1 MSDTSP
7 AESASS
13 ASKVDTSRPLIDP
26 ETSALLP
33 QIGDLTERLHFS
45 PDDGRIWLDNRRML
59 LIDSYSMGALRIELI
74 EAFGIETARGLLTRM
89 GYTCGT
95 RDAQL
100 AMKVRRKQ
108 DDIMDLFLAG
118 PQLHALEGIVIVEPV
133 KLEIDVTKGKFYGE
147 FVWRDSSEGEVHI
160 NNYGIG
166 SEPVCWMQ
174 TGYASGYAS
183 VTMGRPIL
191 FREVQCSALGH
202 ETCRV
207 IGKPASEW
215 ENPENDLKY
224 FKPQPFVNKKV
235 EEMEPVTV
243 RKSSLP
249 LTPKERVPDEYT
261 PDVNALPGKEE
272 IDSPYTE
279 MVGVSARF
287 SAACHMLSRVA
298 PTNATVLFLG
308 ETGVGKEM
316 FARTLYRI
324 SNRADAP
331 FVAVNCAAIPE
342 NLIESELFGVEKGAF
357 TGAVTSRP
365 GRFELANNGTIFLD
379 EAGTLSLA
387 SQGKLLRALQEK
399 EIERVGSTT
408 TKRINVRVIAATNVD
423 LHKEVS
429 EGRFREDLF
438 FRLNVFPI
446 RIPPLRER
454 RDDIPLLMDSFLKR
468 FIKIHLKNVTGFT
481 SKAVE
486 ALLSYDWPGNI
497 RELENVIERGVIM
510 APENGSIDLCHLFT
524 YGEKMTSSVFR
535 LDEEGSL
542 RQKKGNGSERTSIEE
557 EHIQDIASRFIGSS
571 LSLDEMEDILVDNA
585 MKAAGNNVS
594 NAAKLLRITRARLDY
609 RLKKRTEKS
618 QG

>member
-1 MSDTSP
+1 MPGNTPTTDTKTTGK
-7 AESASS
+7 SS
-13 ASKVDTSRPLIDP
+13 TPKPLINP
-26 ETSALLP
+26 EVSALLP
-33 QIGDLTERLHFS
+33 QIGDLAERLHFS

-74 EAFGIETARGLLTRM
+74 EAFGIDTARGLLTRM
-89 GYTCGT
+89 GYACGT

-100 AMKVRRKQ
+100 AMKVRGHH
-108 DDIMDLFLAG
+108 DDIMNLFLAG

-133 KLEIDVTKGKFYGE
+133 KLEIDVTKGEFYGE

-174 TGYASGYAS
+174 IGYASGYSS

-202 ETCRV
+202 EACRV
-207 IGKPASEW
+207 IGKPASKW
-215 ENPENDLKY
+215 KNPENDLKY

-243 RKSSLP
+243 RKSAYP
-249 LTPKERVPDEYT
+249 LSPKERVRDEYT
-261 PDVNALPGKEE
+261 PNTDAMPEKKTT
-272 IDSPYTE
+272 DSPYAE

-287 SAACHMLSRVA
+287 SATCHMLSRVA

-316 FARTLYRI
+316 FARTLHRI
-324 SNRADAP
+324 SNRVDAP
-331 FVAVNCAAIPE
+331 FIAVNCAAIPE

-387 SQGKLLRALQEK
+387 SQGKLLRVLQEK

-408 TKRINVRVIAATNVD
+408 TKRINVRVVAATNVD
-423 LHKEVS
+423 LHKEVK

-468 FIKIHLKNVTGFT
+468 FIKAHGKNVTGFT

-486 ALLSYDWPGNI
+486 ALFSYDWPGNI
-497 RELENVIERGVIM
+497 RELENVIERGIIM
-510 APENGSIDLCHLFT
+510 APENGAIDLCHIFT
-524 YGEKMTSSVFR
+524 YGEEMNATVFR
-535 LDEEGSL
+535 LDDEGSL
-542 RQKKGNGSERTSIEE
+542 IQGEE
-557 EHIQDIASRFIGSS
+557 EIAEDAANNRLEDMAADFIGKD
-571 LSLDEMEDILVDNA
+571 LSLDQLEDIFIDKA
-585 MKAAGNNVS
+585 MTAANNNVS
-594 NAAKLLRITRARLDY
+594 KAAKLLGITRARLDY
-609 RLKKRTEKS
+609 RLKKRK
-618 QG
+618 

>member
-1 MSDTSP
+1 MSNLPPTYDMD
-7 AESASS
+7 SS
-13 ASKVDTSRPLIDP
+13 EAPRNPKPLIDP
-26 ETSALLP
+26 EVSALLP
-33 QIGDLTERLHFS
+33 QIGDLTKRLHFS

-74 EAFGIETARGLLTRM
+74 EALGVETARGLLTRM

-100 AMKVRRKQ
+100 AMKVRGNN

-118 PQLHALEGIVIVEPV
+118 PQLHALEGIVIVEQV
-133 KLEIDVTKGKFYGE
+133 KLEIDVNKGKFYGE
-147 FVWRDSSEGEVHI
+147 FLWRDSSEGEVHI

-174 TGYASGYAS
+174 IGYASGFSS

-207 IGKPASEW
+207 IGKPATEW
-215 ENPENDLKY
+215 DNPENDLKF

-235 EEMEPVTV
+235 EDMEPVTV
-243 RKSSLP
+243 RKNSFP
-249 LTPKERVPDEYT
+249 LSPKAREPNEYT
-261 PDVNALPGKEE
+261 PSGISKPEE
-272 IDSPYTE
+272 ESDSPYTE

-316 FARTLYRI
+316 FARTLHRI
-324 SNRADAP
+324 SNRVDAP

-423 LHKEVS
+423 LHKEVK

-454 RDDIPLLMDSFLKR
+454 RDDIPLLMDTFLKR
-468 FIKIHLKNVTGFT
+468 YIKTHQKAVTGFT
-481 SKAVE
+481 SKAIE

-497 RELENVIERGVIM
+497 RELENVIERGIIM

-524 YGEKMTSSVFR
+524 YGEKMTSSVFH

-542 RQKKGNGSERTSIEE
+542 KQKETDQYDPESSGDDNLENMVTS
-557 EHIQDIASRFIGSS
+557 FIGKG
-571 LSLDEMEDILVDNA
+571 LSLDQLEDIFVDKA
-585 MKAAGNNVS
+585 MSESGSNVS
-594 NAAKLLRITRARLDY
+594 NAAKLLGITRARLDY
-609 RLKKRTEKS
+609 RLKKRK
-618 QG
+618 

>member
-1 MSDTSP
+1 M
-7 AESASS
+7 
-13 ASKVDTSRPLIDP
+13 
-26 ETSALLP
+26 P

-100 AMKVRRKQ
+100 AMKVRSKQ

-468 FIKIHLKNVTGFT
+468 FIKIHMKNVTGFT